1 MKRTRTLRRSLM
13 IFTAGL
19 FFWQGGASCCM
30 GGGKD
35 SALQKAF
42 SDVFPEASELTILT
56 PNTRFSRVPRV
67 VEMRNGENLLG
78 YAVELKVV
86 SRSGPF
92 LIQVAVSADETV
104 LDVQIPKYPHQRG
117 RGVKKSVF
125 LEQFKGV
132 SYGEPLKV
140 GEQIDAVSGATSSG
154 TAVTTGV
161 RQALLLVHK
170 YRKVQD

>member
-1 MKRTRTLRRSLM
+1 M
-13 IFTAGL
+13 IVVVGL
-19 FFWQGGASCCM
+19 SFWQGGTSCCM

-42 SDVFPEASELTILT
+42 SEVFPNASEVTTLTSKS
-56 PNTRFSRVPRV
+56 RFSRGPRV
-67 VEMRNGENLLG
+67 VEISSDENLLG

-92 LIQVAVSADETV
+92 LIQVAVAPDETV

-117 RGVKKSVF
+117 RGVKKAVF
-125 LEQFKGV
+125 LEQFNGV

-161 RQALLLVHK
+161 RQALILVHR
-170 YRKVQD
+170 YRKVED